1 MMLTMHTSNVQP
13 FIVLDGLHCSTSA
26 CLETGWTQPI
36 DLSPNI
42 DLESRS
48 GASALQ
54 TQVCYQL
61 CTRGHC
67 ELCGDESATS
77 GYLRPCSATTGQI
90 MAGGGSLGS
99 CGLV

>member
-48 GASALQ
+48 GASALE
-54 TQVCYQL
+54 TQVCYQW
-61 CTRGHC
+61 CP
-67 ELCGDESATS
+67 EAIVSYVATKAQ
-77 GYLRPCSATTGQI
+77 RVATYDPGALQR
-90 MAGGGSLGS
+90 
-99 CGLV
+99 VK

>member
-1 MMLTMHTSNVQP
+1 MLTMHTRNVQP
-13 FIVLDGLHCSTSA
+13 SRVLDGFHCPSSA
-26 CLETGWTQPI
+26 CPETGWTESI